1 MAEDLSIYLKDP
13 TARIGTGKKINAE
26 YLHSDVKTID
36 RIKILTEFRRGNFD
50 VLVGVN
56 LLREGLD
63 LPEVSLIG
71 ILDADKEGFLR
82 SEVSL
87 IQTIGRAARN
97 VNGRV
102 ILYADRITGSMERAI
117 GETKRRR
124 DTQLAYNKKHG
135 ITPKTIEKRIHDI
148 AESMETEHDKAVASE
163 LALDLEVLSGMNEA
177 LLKAPTR
184 KGKRGAKNP
193 IEELIKMKEDQMK
206 ESVKVLDFE
215 TAAILRDEIKVLRLR
230 MEAK

>member
-1 MAEDLSIYLKDP
+1 M
-13 TARIGTGKKINAE
+13 
-26 YLHSDVKTID
+26 
-36 RIKILTEFRRGNFD
+36 
-50 VLVGVN
+50 
-56 LLREGLD
+56 
-63 LPEVSLIG
+63 
-71 ILDADKEGFLR
+71 
-82 SEVSL
+82 
-87 IQTIGRAARN
+87 GRAARN
-97 VNGRV
+97 LNGRV
-102 ILYADRITGSMERAI
+102 IMFAEKITDSMQKAIETTLRRRAI
-117 GETKRRR
+117 QE
-124 DTQLAYNKKHG
+124 AYNKKHG

-206 ESVKVLDFE
+206 ESVKVLDIE

>member
-1 MAEDLSIYLKDP
+1 
-13 TARIGTGKKINAE
+13 
-26 YLHSDVKTID
+26 
-36 RIKILTEFRRGNFD
+36 
-50 VLVGVN
+50 
-56 LLREGLD
+56 
-63 LPEVSLIG
+63 
-71 ILDADKEGFLR
+71 
-82 SEVSL
+82 
-87 IQTIGRAARN
+87 
-97 VNGRV
+97 
-102 ILYADRITGSMERAI
+102 MERAI

-124 DTQLAYNKKHG
+124 DTQLAYNKEHG

-206 ESVKVLDFE
+206 EAVKVLDFE
-215 TAAILRDEIKVLRLR
+215 TAAILRDEIKVLRLK
-230 MEAK
+230 MEVK